1 MKQLLIILSFLLLS
15 SPLFGQS
22 EETCYVA
29 ADSSKDFD
37 RTLLSNISVS
47 LISEF
52 LKEVEPIPP
61 AGISMNAC
69 VYQISAVK
77 RKDTTF
83 VTFTGKNLNSIGI
96 SKLSEPD
103 GFQESLLKALYIA
116 LEDKR
121 KLICDAYGE
130 YIEKCG
136 GVVKKIPAEK
146 IETIREMKNKY
157 DLFGKRIAVLDTRI
171 ERLNSGVVADNLIL
185 QKGTLFFHYLNN
197 QWGWFMNSN
206 GDKFEGKYFGEIV
219 GLKPHGKG
227 TTTYPNGF
235 KSGDG
240 KVELVG
246 EWKEGEPWNITRYNK
261 SGEITAKWVNGV
273 MTDKESVV
281 MQKSRQMTDDEPVVQ
296 KSEKDKT
303 KGLFISVG
311 SNGTFLSSPDG
322 TNWTKRTTGI
332 KNVYGTMNDLYG
344 VTYGNGLFLAV
355 GESKT
360 LLTSDDG
367 NSWTDRFPEIH
378 QDKHCGKRKY
388 DGTYHFFHV
397 NYIDGLFRTYGGGT
411 AFTSPDGTNWK
422 LIRHSYE
429 CHPMNTY
436 GKKGGASVYKNGLF
450 VTVTSHGEIYTST
463 DEKNKRGYTQN
474 SGTPNDLNDV
484 TYGNGLFV
492 VVGETGTLKQN
503 ILVTLFTSSLATILT
518 SPDGKIWTKRN
529 SVASDDLWAIT
540 YGNGLFVTVGN
551 NGIIFTSPDGTNWT
565 KRNSG
570 TSDDLYDVTY
580 IPMEE
585 SM

>member
-1 MKQLLIILSFLLLS
+1 MKHILFILSFLLLS

-22 EETCYVA
+22 EETCYVD
-29 ADSSKDFD
+29 ADSSKEFD
-37 RTLLSNISVS
+37 PILLSNISVS

-96 SKLSEPD
+96 SKLSGPD

-130 YIEKCG
+130 FIEECG

-157 DLFGKRIAVLDTRI
+157 DQLEKRIAVLETEI
-171 ERLNSGVVADNLIL
+171 EILNSAAVADNLIL
-185 QKGTLFFHYLNN
+185 QKRTLFFHYLNN

-246 EWKEGEPWNITRYNK
+246 EWKKGEPWNITRNNK

-273 MTDKESVV
+273 
-281 MQKSRQMTDDEPVVQ
+281 RQ
-296 KSEKDKT
+296 
-303 KGLFISVG
+303 
-311 SNGTFLSSPDG
+311 
-322 TNWTKRTTGI
+322 
-332 KNVYGTMNDLYG
+332 
-344 VTYGNGLFLAV
+344 
-355 GESKT
+355 
-360 LLTSDDG
+360 
-367 NSWTDRFPEIH
+367 
-378 QDKHCGKRKY
+378 
-388 DGTYHFFHV
+388 
-397 NYIDGLFRTYGGGT
+397 
-411 AFTSPDGTNWK
+411 
-422 LIRHSYE
+422 
-429 CHPMNTY
+429 
-436 GKKGGASVYKNGLF
+436 
-450 VTVTSHGEIYTST
+450 
-463 DEKNKRGYTQN
+463 
-474 SGTPNDLNDV
+474 
-484 TYGNGLFV
+484 
-492 VVGETGTLKQN
+492 
-503 ILVTLFTSSLATILT
+503 
-518 SPDGKIWTKRN
+518 
-529 SVASDDLWAIT
+529 
-540 YGNGLFVTVGN
+540 
-551 NGIIFTSPDGTNWT
+551 
-565 KRNSG
+565 
-570 TSDDLYDVTY
+570 
-580 IPMEE
+580 
-585 SM
+585 